1 MTFRNPQES
10 HEHSLEILNLLY
22 EYDDFME
29 SIGTLVDLGCGA
41 GLDLEWWATATTR
54 EDTPRP
60 LNIRCVGV
68 DQIESVPL
76 AKKYANITYQRSSF
90 ETDNWVPKKTK
101 FDLLWCHDAF
111 QYAINPFETLKLW
124 RNVANNDAM
133 LIITVPET
141 VTVNRRSI
149 SYVQPSGCYY
159 HHSIVS
165 LMHMLAV
172 NGWDCAAGFFRKR
185 VGSPWIDLA
194 VYKSPIEPT
203 DPSTT
208 TWYDL
213 AEKQLIPKSAQDSV
227 ERHGYV
233 RQEDLVL
240 PWLDKSLSWLA
251 QQ

>member
-29 SIGTLVDLGCGA
+29 SIGTLVDLGCGS

-141 VTVNRRSI
+141 ITVNRRSI

>member
-29 SIGTLVDLGCGA
+29 SIGTLVDLGCGS

-141 VTVNRRSI
+141 ITVNRRSI

-194 VYKSPIEPT
+194 VYKSPIEPL